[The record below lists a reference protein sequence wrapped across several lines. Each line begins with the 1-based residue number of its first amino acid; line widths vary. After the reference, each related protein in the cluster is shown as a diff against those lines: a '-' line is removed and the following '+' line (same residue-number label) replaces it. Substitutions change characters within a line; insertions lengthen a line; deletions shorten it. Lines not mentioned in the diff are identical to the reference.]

1 MPVWQVV
8 ESLQIVVVSMRG
20 RQSEGVD
27 AESAW
32 VTAVQVFAYGCQ
44 LGGQEERWWLKPAR
58 KLTADRDEPE
68 YHS

>member
-44 LGGQEERWWLKPAR
+44 LGGQEERW
-58 KLTADRDEPE
+58 
-68 YHS
+68 